1 MSHINCKFKQLS
13 EKHLP
18 CSRYWEKKKEEKKHE
33 HENRNCKFK
42 KPMSCSCYWKVKKT

>member
-18 CSRYWEKKKEEKKHE
+18 CSRYWEKKKEEKK
-33 HENRNCKFK
+33 NMN
-42 KPMSCSCYWKVKKT
+42 MKTEIANLKNLCLVLVIGK